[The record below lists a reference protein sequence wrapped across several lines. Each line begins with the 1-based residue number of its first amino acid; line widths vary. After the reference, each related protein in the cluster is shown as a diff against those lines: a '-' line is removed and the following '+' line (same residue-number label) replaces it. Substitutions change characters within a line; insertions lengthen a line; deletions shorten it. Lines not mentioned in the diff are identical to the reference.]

1 MARQNFVGVVISQG
15 KMTKTVKVRVQGRVY
30 DKRVDKEILTRK
42 DYLVHDEGSICKEGD
57 IVRIESIPKISKRKA
72 FAIAEIKVNKG
83 QQFAAYEEM
92 AKKQVK
98 LEEEKEA
105 KKFIEHREKFSKII
119 TQLDDLKKMDKLTHE
134 ITSNIEEDHTK
145 LIEEI
150 NQIKEKYNIKSWPT
164 TESTVDLGLN
174 EPIFSDEKEKR
185 LYFIQYILNELMNNA
200 KYEEI
205 RKSIVESKLKKSMEE
220 VSKSIQ
226 KNVVRRYLLDT
237 RNECPVPLPP

>member
-1 MARQNFVGVVISQG
+1 
-15 KMTKTVKVRVQGRVY
+15 MTKTVKVRVQGRVY

-174 EPIFSDEKEKR
+174 EPIFSDEQEKVDE
-185 LYFIQYILNELMNNA
+185 QCQ
-200 KYEEI
+200 
-205 RKSIVESKLKKSMEE
+205 V
-220 VSKSIQ
+220 
-226 KNVVRRYLLDT
+226 
-237 RNECPVPLPP
+237 

>member
-1 MARQNFVGVVISQG
+1 MFKEEYTISVLTKRSLPEKITWFMMKVAFVRKVILSVLKVYQRSQ
-15 KMTKTVKVRVQGRVY
+15 
-30 DKRVDKEILTRK
+30 KE
-42 DYLVHDEGSICKEGD
+42 
-57 IVRIESIPKISKRKA
+57 KA

-237 RNECPVPLPP
+237 RNECPVPLPQ

>member
-1 MARQNFVGVVISQG
+1 
-15 KMTKTVKVRVQGRVY
+15 
-30 DKRVDKEILTRK
+30 
-42 DYLVHDEGSICKEGD
+42 
-57 IVRIESIPKISKRKA
+57 
-72 FAIAEIKVNKG
+72 
-83 QQFAAYEEM
+83 
-92 AKKQVK
+92 
-98 LEEEKEA
+98 
-105 KKFIEHREKFSKII
+105 
-119 TQLDDLKKMDKLTHE
+119 MDKLTHE

-205 RKSIVESKLKKSMEE
+205 RKSIVESKLKSQWKKLANLYKECC
-220 VSKSIQ
+220 Q
-226 KNVVRRYLLDT
+226 KILVRH
-237 RNECPVPLPP
+237 

>member
-105 KKFIEHREKFSKII
+105 KNFIEHRDKFSKII
-119 TQLDDLKKMDKLTHE
+119 TQLDDLKRMDRLTHE
-134 ITSNIEEDHTK
+134 ITSNLEDDHTK

-164 TESTVDLGLN
+164 TESTVDLALN
-174 EPIFSDEKEKR
+174 EPAFSDEKEKR
-185 LYFIQYILNELMNNA
+185 LYFIQYILNELMNNV
-200 KYEEI
+200 KYDEI
-205 RKSIVESKLKKSMEE
+205 RKSIVENKLKKSIEK

-226 KNVVRRYLLDT
+226 KNVVRRYMLDT
-237 RNECPVPLPP
+237 RNERPVPLP